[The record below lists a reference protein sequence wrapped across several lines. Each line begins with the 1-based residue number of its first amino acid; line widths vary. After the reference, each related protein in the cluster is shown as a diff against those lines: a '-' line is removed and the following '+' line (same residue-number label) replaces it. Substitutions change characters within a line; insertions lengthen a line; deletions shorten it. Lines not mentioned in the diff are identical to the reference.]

1 MEKVMN
7 GVTVTFD
14 NEGYLN
20 EFSDWN
26 KDVAQAMAEE
36 ENITLT
42 DDHWK
47 VLEYLRKQYEEGS
60 SLSIRSIGKSGV
72 VSIKEFYTLFPE
84 GPLKKASRIAGIP
97 KPKSCI

>member
-7 GVTVTFD
+7 GVTVSFD

-26 KDVAQAMAEE
+26 KAVAQAMAEE

>member
-26 KDVAQAMAEE
+26 KEVAQAMAEE